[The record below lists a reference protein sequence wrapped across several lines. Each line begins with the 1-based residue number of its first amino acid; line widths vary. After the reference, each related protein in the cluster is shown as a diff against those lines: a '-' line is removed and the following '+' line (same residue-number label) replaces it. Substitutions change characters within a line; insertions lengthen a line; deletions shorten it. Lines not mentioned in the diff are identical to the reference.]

1 MTAKT
6 IDTLWYTR
14 CPVPTPLGLAAKLGW
29 FDAEFA
35 PEGIA
40 IKSLRE
46 VGDPSQQESHYD
58 HHQAYSFRQG
68 GSVPAIWARSLGRK
82 TRVIGLNWLDEF
94 QGIVALPSSGI
105 LKPADL
111 KGRRLGLPR
120 HENSIDF
127 GRAGTLRGLTAAL
140 SLGRVSEDQV
150 SFVDI
155 AAAKRA
161 YPSQL
166 RSLGFPFTLGGG
178 GYGEQFHALIRGEVD
193 AIFVKGAG
201 GAQLAHQLGA
211 VVVADI
217 ASHPDPAARS
227 NNGVPR
233 PITVDQVLIDT
244 RSDLVRRFLAR
255 IVDVADW
262 AADHKAEAVSYIARE
277 SASAE
282 AWVTHAYGDD
292 VAASLGT
299 KLDERSIAALDAFKS
314 FLFARGFLKQDFDA
328 RAWIDP
334 EPLAAVL
341 AERTPPVR
349 RAVNQ

>member
-1 MTAKT
+1 MTTA

-35 PEGIA
+35 PDGIA

-46 VGDPSQQESHYD
+46 VGEPSTHESHYD
-58 HHQAYSFRQG
+58 HSLQHSFRQG
-68 GSVPAIWARSLGRK
+68 GSVPAIWARSLGRE

-94 QGIVALPSSGI
+94 QGVVALPASGI
-105 LKPADL
+105 AGPADL

-120 HENSIDF
+120 HDNSIDF
-127 GRAGTLRGLTAAL
+127 GRAGALRGLTAAL
-140 SLGRVSEDQV
+140 SLGGVGEDEV
-150 SFVDI
+150 RFVDI
-155 AAAKRA
+155 AVAKRRNSEA
-161 YPSQL
+161 V
-166 RSLGFPFTLGGG
+166 RALGFPFTLQGG

-193 AIFVKGAG
+193 AIYVKGAN
-201 GAQLAHQLGA
+201 GAQLAYQLGA
-211 VVVADI
+211 AVVADI
-217 ASHPDPAARS
+217 ADHPDPSARS

-233 PITVDQVLIDT
+233 PITVDQALIDA
-244 RSDLVRRFLAR
+244 RPDLVQRFLAR

-262 AADHKAEAVSYIARE
+262 AKAHPGEATAYVARE

-282 AWVTHAYGDD
+282 AWAAHAYRD

-299 KLDERSIAALDAFKS
+299 DLAERSIAALASFQQ
-314 FLFARGFLKQDFDA
+314 FLFARGFLKSDFDV
-328 RAWIDP
+328 RAWIAP

-341 AERTPPVR
+341 AERSAAPRETVR
-349 RAVNQ
+349 A